1 MKIETLDPTTPLLHQ
16 FQQKDGP
23 ITLINT
29 FVVPPDLYDA
39 FIEVWKDDAGYMK
52 ASRGC
57 IRTQLH
63 RGTAGSRLVV
73 NVAVWESTEA
83 LLAAFSTPE
92 FQASAARYPEGIVAY
107 PHVFQPVAVDGICV
121 A

>member
-92 FQASAARYPEGIVAY
+92 FQPRRPATRRASWLSPRLPAGR
-107 PHVFQPVAVDGICV
+107 VDGICV